1 VTVRTLWNWEHAR
14 PVVRTGRPRIPDA
27 ERLAARRLVAAE
39 WRRQG
44 RSAGAAPV
52 ARALAGRVSPY
63 LVRESLREI
72 KRLHAAKDTREAD
85 RRRVSTEVLAREVI
99 WSLDATHLGR
109 DLQRAKLEAE
119 FVRDA
124 ATTATIGRSVA
135 GPPCGAEVRA
145 LLDRTRVSRGGPP
158 LVLAT
163 DNGPENV
170 APEVRAWCHEHAV
183 LLLRNL
189 PRTPRHN
196 PWVEHGHGELKRET
210 GLGRGARICDV
221 ARTMRTIDAALERLD
236 ACRLRASR
244 GWKTARALDAELPRG
259 YDLVSRVQLRES
271 SVRHTNTLL
280 RCATTARERR
290 LAEREGVLAALEE
303 HGLIRRTRG
312 GAR

>member
-1 VTVRTLWNWEHAR
+1 VTLRTLWNWEHAR
-14 PVVRTGRPRIPDA
+14 PDVRTGRPRVPDA
-27 ERLAARRLVAAE
+27 ERLRVRRLVSSE

-44 RSAGAAPV
+44 RTAGVAPI
-52 ARALAGRVSPY
+52 ARALAGGASPY
-63 LVRESLREI
+63 LVREALAAI
-72 KRLHAAKDTREAD
+72 KRLHAAKDARDAVH
-85 RRRVSTEVLAREVI
+85 RRVSTEVLAREVL

-109 DLQRAKLEAE
+109 DAQAAKVEAE
-119 FVRDA
+119 IVRDA
-124 ATTATIGRSVA
+124 ATTATIGRAVS

-145 LLDRTRVSRGGPP
+145 LLDRTRVSRGGAP

-170 APEVRAWCHEHAV
+170 APEVRAWCDEHEV

-210 GLGRGARICDV
+210 GLGRGARIDDV
-221 ARTMRTIDAALERLD
+221 GRATRTIDDALERLD
-236 ACRLRASR
+236 ARRLRRSR

-259 YDLVSRVQLRES
+259 YDLVSRERLRETA
-271 SVRHTNTLL
+271 VRHTNSLL
-280 RCATTARERR
+280 LSATTARERR
-290 LAEREGVLAALEE
+290 FAEREGVLAALQE